1 MGALPTAPCMGPT
14 TRDVQTRKHSAW
26 AAFVRWI
33 SYEISGS
40 KVYFVSSATS
50 RSIRHMFLSVHFSLF
65 DTLTPTL
72 AKKLFNRREFA
83 HRYWMVLW
91 LNLFFHLSVGMHAH
105 SKIGPKTSG
114 PI

>member
-1 MGALPTAPCMGPT
+1 MGVTGALPTAPIMGLG
-14 TRDVQTRKHSAW
+14 TRDVRTRKYRTW

-33 SYEISGS
+33 SQEMSGS

-72 AKKLFNRREFA
+72 AKKLFNSIEFA
-83 HRYWMVLW
+83 HRYWNPKIRNVVL
-91 LNLFFHLSVGMHAH
+91 LVSENVRLLGHL
-105 SKIGPKTSG
+105 IP
-114 PI
+114 

>member
-1 MGALPTAPCMGPT
+1 MGALPTAPIMGLST
-14 TRDVQTRKHSAW
+14 KDVRTRKHRAW

-40 KVYFVSSATS
+40 MVYFVSSATS

-72 AKKLFNRREFA
+72 AKKLCNRIEVA
-83 HRYWMVLW
+83 HRYWKPKIRNVVL
-91 LNLFFHLSVGMHAH
+91 LVSENVHFLILTMQPV
-105 SKIGPKTSG
+105 I
-114 PI
+114 

>member
-14 TRDVQTRKHSAW
+14 TRDVQTRKHRAW

-40 KVYFVSSATS
+40 MVYFVSSATS

-72 AKKLFNRREFA
+72 AKKLCNRIEVA
-83 HRYWMVLW
+83 HRYWKPKIRNVVL
-91 LNLFFHLSVGMHAH
+91 LVSENVHFLILTRQPV
-105 SKIGPKTSG
+105 I
-114 PI
+114 